1 MEYYAFLLY
10 LWPWQTRRRQEEEG
24 GVLSMESV
32 ELWCGILPQ
41 SWLQM
46 GKCPTYFHQD
56 LLLFILFRISGQ
68 LKGSSGLLG
77 WRILRD
83 CIKHRSLVYTD
94 SRMTQR
100 GKLP

>member
-32 ELWCGILPQ
+32 ELWCGILTQ

-46 GKCPTYFHQD
+46 GKCPHLFPPGLTTVHSFQD
-56 LLLFILFRISGQ
+56 FR
-68 LKGSSGLLG
+68 
-77 WRILRD
+77 
-83 CIKHRSLVYTD
+83 T
-94 SRMTQR
+94 T
-100 GKLP
+100 